1 MDALR
6 AFLEVAG
13 AVGIAILVM
22 VIINMQFR
30 KPWR

>member
-1 MDALR
+1 MEAVR

-22 VIINMQFR
+22 VLINVYYR
-30 KPWR
+30 KP